1 MNLDAIGSRSLK
13 GVGASTEE
21 GLFLSSEMCPL
32 QDLMAW
38 TERIQEQF
46 FNKTV
51 QFCVIVNA
59 RSGSCSEDCRFCAQ
73 SARYATGADTYP
85 LLTSEEM
92 VRAAYDVRDSGANSF
107 GIVTS
112 GPAARPQEL
121 EIVGSAVHIISSQTG
136 FAPCASLGKLSTEQ
150 MRFLKTQGLR
160 RYHHNLET
168 SRSFFPAI
176 CSTHTWDERLE
187 TVRSA
192 KNTGLEVC
200 SGGLFGMGETWED
213 RISLALTLRELAV
226 DSVPINFLNPIAG
239 TPLGHR
245 QRLSSEEGLRIIALY
260 RFLLP
265 KTLIRVCGGRLTTLG
280 VRQKEMFQAGANAI
294 LTGNYLTTI
303 GVDPTEDRRMVKE
316 LGLKLDAY
324 EFQRTP
330 G

>member
-1 MNLDAIGSRSLK
+1 MNLDTIGSRSLK
-13 GVGASTEE
+13 GVGSSTEE
-21 GLFLSSEMCPL
+21 GIFLSSGKCPL
-32 QDLMAW
+32 PDLMAW
-38 TERIQEQF
+38 AGKIRERF

-85 LLTSEEM
+85 LLTSDEL
-92 VRAAYDVRDSGANSF
+92 VRAADDVQDSGANSL

-112 GPAARPQEL
+112 GPATKLQEV
-121 EIVGSAVHIISSQTG
+121 ETIGSAIHIISAQTG
-136 FAPCASLGKLSTEQ
+136 FAPCASLGKLNKEQ

-187 TVRSA
+187 TVRVA

-213 RISLALTLRELAV
+213 RISLALTLRKLGV
-226 DSVPINFLNPIAG
+226 DSVPINFLNPIPG
-239 TPLGHR
+239 TPLESR
-245 QRLSSEEGLRIIALY
+245 QRLSSEESLRIIALY

-265 KTLIRVCGGRLTTLG
+265 KTMIRVCGGRLTTLG

-294 LTGNYLTTI
+294 LTGNYLTTN
-303 GVDPTEDRRMVKE
+303 GADPAEDRRMVKE
-316 LGLKLDAY
+316 LGLKLDA
-324 EFQRTP
+324 
-330 G
+330 